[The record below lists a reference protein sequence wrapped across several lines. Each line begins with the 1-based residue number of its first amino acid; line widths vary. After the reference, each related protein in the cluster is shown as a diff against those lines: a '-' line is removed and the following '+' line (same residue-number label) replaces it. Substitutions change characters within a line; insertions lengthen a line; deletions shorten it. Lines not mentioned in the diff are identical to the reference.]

1 MYYSLLRGL
10 ATFTSLT
17 HPLTDALHIPS
28 FSSLL
33 LAKSSG
39 LLKKALRSL
48 SKFGSGSRVKKKQHV
63 LFKAIW
69 NPPVN
74 FDQLVRDAKK
84 YNLKDVWQ
92 DAANLVE
99 SSGEL
104 ERSLALVEKPENF
117 APLTE
122 IDLPWPGSWIPVLQW
137 QTRVLEFCKRKPPPP
152 PPPTLETPSTGTRSQ
167 IGKRKRDTIR
177 MQETA
182 ELVGWLKKSYA
193 PWNEHFNGQIPLHA
207 ELSKNLIPHRGGV

>member
-137 QTRVLEFCKRKPPPP
+137 QTR
-152 PPPTLETPSTGTRSQ
+152 